1 VAGTLLPSLR
11 GHRYTTS
18 TDVTQ
23 RRHSREVGAP
33 RLAVVDPGIG
43 RVLPPSPPFESS
55 VESRDGSGSE
65 LDELLQARLDRTE
78 HDLAAVEI
86 ELAAREGRL
95 VKQQATLDQPRRAH
109 QEQLEALVGLD
120 ASVEQARRLAAE
132 LAGRDERIS
141 DLQLLLEAA
150 YRQRDE
156 SDARLESLQNQTD
169 KSHRQSAGAKKQMA
183 ATAIVSCIVARS
195 SRDRESPAMECGE
208 RSPSNTRSASLRA
221 QSKPRGWRLVL
232 AF

>member
-1 VAGTLLPSLR
+1 MDIAPDMASDGAFASGLR
-11 GHRYTTS
+11 QEI
-18 TDVTQ
+18 Q
-23 RRHSREVGAP
+23 RRHSQVVGAP

-43 RVLPPSPPFESS
+43 RVLPPSPLFEAS
-55 VESRDGSGSE
+55 VEGRDGSDSE

-78 HDLAAVEI
+78 HDLAAAEI

-95 VKQQATLDQPRRAH
+95 VKQQATLDQLRRAD

-132 LAGRDERIS
+132 LAERDERIS
-141 DLQLLLEAA
+141 DLQLLLEAT

-169 KSHRQSAGAKKQMA
+169 KSHRRLADAKKQMA
-183 ATAIVSCIVARS
+183 ATAAASCIVAFAIGRS
-195 SRDRESPAMECGE
+195 RRKS
-208 RSPSNTRSASLRA
+208 
-221 QSKPRGWRLVL
+221 
-232 AF
+232 